1 MFSKLNNL
9 EDFPVDKEIGGRL
22 KAIRRRLDLSQ
33 RQLARQSGVANATI
47 SQVEAG
53 KLNPTVSMLKKI
65 LDGVP
70 MGLAEF
76 FAGDLQP
83 QDRLFFRADELAE
96 IADGGVSYRQVG
108 TNLATKSIQL
118 LKECYQPG
126 AGTGKHS
133 MTHEGEECGIILK
146 GRLRVTVG
154 DDIATLTAGDAYYFK
169 SSQPHTFE
177 NPGSEPCELI
187 SACTPPSF

>member
-1 MFSKLNNL
+1 M
-9 EDFPVDKEIGGRL
+9 DKVIGGRL
-22 KAIRRRLDLSQ
+22 KAIRRQLNLSQ

-53 KLNPTVSMLKKI
+53 KVNPTVSMLKKI

-70 MGLAEF
+70 MSLGDF

-83 QDRLFFRADELAE
+83 QDRQFFRADELAE
-96 IADGGVSYRQVG
+96 IAEGGVSYRQVG
-108 TNLATKSIQL
+108 SNLATKAIQL
-118 LKECYQPG
+118 LRECYQPG

-133 MTHEGEECGIILK
+133 ITHEGEECGIVLK

-154 DDIATLTAGDAYYFK
+154 DNVATLTAGDAYYFK

-177 NPGSEPCELI
+177 NTGSEPCELI
-187 SACTPPSF
+187 TACTPPSF

>member
-1 MFSKLNNL
+1 MR
-9 EDFPVDKEIGGRL
+9 KEIGGRL
-22 KAIRRRLDLSQ
+22 KAIRQELSLSQ

-70 MGLAEF
+70 MSLGEF
-76 FAGDLQP
+76 FANELQP
-83 QDRLFFRADELAE
+83 QDRKFFRADELAE
-96 IADGGVSYRQVG
+96 IADGGVSFRQVG
-108 TNLATKSIQL
+108 SNLATKAIQL

-154 DDIATLTAGDAYYFK
+154 DDVATLTAGDAYYFK

-177 NPGSEPCELI
+177 NIGGEPCELI
-187 SACTPPSF
+187 TACTPPSF